1 VELDAT
7 RVLVGLDEF
16 VVLAAREIDGE
27 LIVDVAVA
35 RGEAPCPAC
44 GVFSARVKERRRQR
58 VRDDRSFGRPT
69 TLVWFKRRFH
79 CQEPACDRRSF
90 TESTG
95 EVPARSRLTER
106 LRRAIGRAARSRS
119 IAAVAAEHQLGWWTT
134 WRAARAE
141 AERLLAQRPQGPPA
155 RLGLD
160 ETTFRRPQRFATG
173 LVDLDSGRLWDLVEG
188 RSKKV
193 VTDRLAALGVDVA
206 SIEDVVIDPFAGY
219 KAAVRHQAPLA
230 RRTADK
236 FHIVKLAGQAVTDV
250 RCRRQQ
256 ELTGHRGRHDD
267 PFYRARRD
275 LLRARERLSEHG
287 WDRLQAA
294 FRADPYD
301 ELECAWTLKEALRDL
316 YTATSRADAERD
328 LHAWHDLAARYDV
341 PETNR
346 LGTTL
351 RAWEHEILNYF
362 DSRLSNGPTEGRN
375 LIIKQV
381 KRQGFGY
388 RNFANYR
395 LRVLHRC
402 A

>member
-1 VELDAT
+1 MEVDAT

-16 VVLAAREIDGE
+16 VVLAAREVEGE
-27 LIVDVAVA
+27 LIVEVAVA
-35 RGEAPCPAC
+35 RPEAPCPAC
-44 GVFSARVKERRRQR
+44 GVFSRRVKETRCQR

-69 TLVWFKRRFH
+69 TLVWSKRRFH
-79 CQEPACDRRSF
+79 CQEAACERRSF
-90 TESTG
+90 TESTVQ
-95 EVPARSRLTER
+95 VPARSRLTER
-106 LRRAIGRAARSRS
+106 LRRAIGQAARSRS
-119 IAAVAAEHQLGWWTT
+119 IAALAAEHHLGWWTT

-141 AERLLAQRPQGPPA
+141 AERQLAQRPQGPPP

-173 LVDLDSGRLWDLVEG
+173 LVDLDTGRLWDLVEG
-188 RSKKV
+188 RSRKV
-193 VTDRLAALGVDVA
+193 VTDRLAALGVDVDA
-206 SIEDVVIDPFAGY
+206 IVDVVIDPFAGY

-256 ELTGHRGRHDD
+256 ELTGHRGRNDD

-287 WDRLQAA
+287 WERLEAA

-301 ELECAWTLKEALRDL
+301 ELECAWTLKEALRDV
-316 YTATSRADAERD
+316 YTATSRSDAEHE

-341 PETNR
+341 PETTR
-346 LGTTL
+346 LSTTL

>member
-1 VELDAT
+1 VEGDAT

-16 VVLAAREIDGE
+16 VVLAAREVDGE
-27 LIVDVAVA
+27 LVVEVAAA
-35 RGEAPCPAC
+35 RAEAPCPAC
-44 GVFSARVKERRRQR
+44 GVFSARVKEHRRQR

-69 TLVWFKRRFH
+69 TLVWSKRRFY
-79 CQEPACDRRSF
+79 CSEAACERRSF
-90 TESTG
+90 TESTD
-95 EVPARSRLTER
+95 EIPTRSRLTDR
-106 LRRAIGRAARSRS
+106 LRRAIGRAARTRS
-119 IAAVAAEHQLGWWTT
+119 IAAVAAEHHLGWWTT
-134 WRAARAE
+134 WRAARRE
-141 AERLLAQRPQGPPA
+141 AERQLAQRSQGPPA

-173 LVDLDSGRLWDLVEG
+173 LVNLDTGRLWDLVEG

-193 VTDRLAALGVDVA
+193 VADRLAALGVDVEA
-206 SIEDVVIDPFAGY
+206 IVDVVIDPFAGY
-219 KAAVRHQAPLA
+219 KAAVRLQAPKA

-256 ELTGHRGRHDD
+256 ELTGHRGRNDD
-267 PFYRARRD
+267 PFDRGRRD
-275 LLRARERLSEHG
+275 LLRARERLSEHA
-287 WDRLQAA
+287 WERLQAA

-301 ELECAWTLKEALRDL
+301 ELECAWTLKEALRDV
-316 YTATSRADAERD
+316 YTAATRSDAEHE
-328 LHAWHDLAARYDV
+328 LHAWHDLAARYDI

-346 LGTTL
+346 LSTTL
-351 RAWEHEILNYF
+351 RAWELEILNYF
-362 DSRLSNGPTEGRN
+362 DSRLSNGRTEGRN

-388 RNFANYR
+388 RNFTNYR